1 MNSQLYT
8 VIYSKTAGRFV
19 VVSDI
24 ATNNG
29 KSNANINSN
38 IRARSLVLNL
48 KEIVVSLL
56 LIGSLSETV
65 YAKSQIFADRNAP

>member
-1 MNSQLYT
+1 MNSKLYK
-8 VIYSKTAGRFV
+8 VIYSKTASRFV

-29 KSNANINSN
+29 KNNANINSN

-48 KEIVVSLL
+48 KEI
-56 LIGSLSETV
+56 
-65 YAKSQIFADRNAP
+65 

>member
-1 MNSQLYT
+1 MNSQLYK

-38 IRARSLVLNL
+38 TKCINY
-48 KEIVVSLL
+48 K
-56 LIGSLSETV
+56 
-65 YAKSQIFADRNAP
+65 YC